1 MPNVPPDA
9 PLGSLERVARCQA
22 CERWTGRP
30 QKCSEGAGAFR
41 RQGNGAAQ
49 RAEALAYPL
58 TGNQWVAGREMPPR
72 LRGGVVTWSSRGS
85 SDKWPPV

>member
-1 MPNVPPDA
+1 MYSRLVVSNLLSIMFILIFLV
-9 PLGSLERVARCQA
+9 
-22 CERWTGRP
+22 P

-58 TGNQWVAGREMPPR
+58 TGNPLVAGREMPPR
-72 LRGGVVTWSSRGS
+72 LRGGVVTGL
-85 SDKWPPV
+85 